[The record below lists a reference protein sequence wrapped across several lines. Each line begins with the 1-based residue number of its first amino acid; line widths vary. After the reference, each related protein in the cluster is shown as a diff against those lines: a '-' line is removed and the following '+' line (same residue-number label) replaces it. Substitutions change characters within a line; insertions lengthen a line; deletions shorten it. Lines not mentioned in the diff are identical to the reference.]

1 MLSVSGA
8 ALLAAAIVGGLAAGG
23 TGALG
28 VAAGVALVIAS
39 YTASTLAIAWADS
52 VAPRMVLG
60 VGVGMYILKFS
71 LFGVM
76 LVAVNDAGWAGRV
89 PMAIGIGEG
98 GELQAPLARVVIG
111 GLLTS
116 TLVTLVLVPAVY
128 TLFEEGLSG
137 IFRKSAKAH

>member
-8 ALLAAAIVGGLAAGG
+8 ALLAGAIVGGLTAGG

-60 VGVGMYILKFS
+60 VGVGLYILKFS

-89 PMAIGIGEG
+89 PMAIGIVVGVIAWTG
-98 GELQAPLARVVIG
+98 GQIWWTVKRAYPNVSPEHPYAFIPESRVDG
-111 GLLTS
+111 
-116 TLVTLVLVPAVY
+116 P
-128 TLFEEGLSG
+128 SG
-137 IFRKSAKAH
+137 AA